1 MILYGFLWNLPIFFC
16 FGTIMDVLENIIVA
30 TLAIVMTSLIAV
42 LYHIRQLYA
51 TAPVMFQQKSDSG
64 YDGVFQIVVTN
75 RGNQVEENI
84 ELEIDPSITFEIV
97 AASVPGVM
105 KDGSTIRIERI
116 HRKNEVIIL
125 ISTVDIHFGSAGI
138 LSVSSNNVSGRVCK
152 TPKDIPFNY
161 GMTSLAILLLLS
173 AFPVGY
179 YLYQVAGYVED
190 KVDEVKLAPV
200 SKEGW
205 SNLDEYQESDLRKS
219 YSNQEFPIRL
229 SDIKKKQDYDS
240 GSVPV
245 SLKDEWGN
253 IDNEKDA
260 LLHYEI
266 NNKTAGNLGV
276 MAYRRN
282 GNRTLP
288 YFAEVAPLS
297 KGVIIVP
304 VRGQTD
310 SGNVQVEFLF
320 RLNDEWLEKI
330 VHSIDTQKMQKMQE
344 QEKTSSTTGEGQSFK
359 MRKLAKSAK

>member
-16 FGTIMDVLENIIVA
+16 FGTVMDVLENIIVA

-97 AASVPGVM
+97 AASVPDVM

-125 ISTVDIHFGSAGI
+125 ISTVDIHFGPAGI

-179 YLYQVAGYVED
+179 YLYQVVGYVED

-200 SKEGW
+200 SKKAGAIW
-205 SNLDEYQESDLRKS
+205 TNIRNRICGKVTAIRNFRSGFRILKRNRIMTAVPFR
-219 YSNQEFPIRL
+219 FP
-229 SDIKKKQDYDS
+229 
-240 GSVPV
+240 
-245 SLKDEWGN
+245 
-253 IDNEKDA
+253 
-260 LLHYEI
+260 
-266 NNKTAGNLGV
+266 
-276 MAYRRN
+276 
-282 GNRTLP
+282 
-288 YFAEVAPLS
+288 
-297 KGVIIVP
+297 
-304 VRGQTD
+304 
-310 SGNVQVEFLF
+310 
-320 RLNDEWLEKI
+320 
-330 VHSIDTQKMQKMQE
+330 
-344 QEKTSSTTGEGQSFK
+344 
-359 MRKLAKSAK
+359 

>member
-1 MILYGFLWNLPIFFC
+1 MFLYGLDLYLPIIFC
-16 FGTIMDVLENIIVA
+16 LGTIMDVLENIIVA

-51 TAPVMFQQKSDSG
+51 TAPVMFQKKSDSG
-64 YDGVFQIVVTN
+64 YDSVFQIVVTN

-84 ELEIDPSITFEIV
+84 ELEIDPSVRFEIV
-97 AASVPGVM
+97 ASSVPDVTQ
-105 KDGSTIRIERI
+105 DGSTVRIERI
-116 HRKNEVIIL
+116 HRKNDVIIL
-125 ISTVDIHFGSAGI
+125 ISTADIHFGSAGI

-152 TPKDIPFNY
+152 SPKDIPFNY
-161 GMTSLAILLLLS
+161 GMTSLAILLLLG

-200 SKEGW
+200 VKEGW

-219 YSNQEFPIRL
+219 YSNQEFPIKL
-229 SDIKKKQDYDS
+229 SGIKKKQDYDS
-240 GSVPV
+240 ESIPV
-245 SLKDEWGN
+245 SLKDEWSH
-253 IDNEKDA
+253 IDNEKDV

-266 NNKTAGNLGV
+266 NNKTADNLGV

-304 VRGQTD
+304 VTGKTEA
-310 SGNVQVEFLF
+310 GNVQVEFLF
-320 RLNDEWLEKI
+320 RLNNEWLEKI
-330 VHSIDTQKMQKMQE
+330 VHSINTEKMQAVHDKA
-344 QEKTSSTTGEGQSFK
+344 SSTMEDSQSSK
-359 MRKLAKSAK
+359 VRQPDKPVK

>member
-1 MILYGFLWNLPIFFC
+1 
-16 FGTIMDVLENIIVA
+16 MDVLENIIVA
-30 TLAIVMTSLIAV
+30 TLAIVLTSLIAV

-51 TAPVMFQQKSDSG
+51 TAPVMFQKKSDSG
-64 YDGVFQIVVTN
+64 YDSVFQIVVTN

-84 ELEIDPSITFEIV
+84 ELEIDPSFVFEIV
-97 AASVPGVM
+97 AASVPDVTQ
-105 KDGSTIRIERI
+105 DGSTIRIERI
-116 HRKNEVIIL
+116 HRKNEVIVL
-125 ISTVDIHFGSAGI
+125 ISTADIHFGPAGI

-161 GMTSLAILLLLS
+161 GMTSLAILLLVS
-173 AFPVGY
+173 AFPIGY

-200 SKEGW
+200 TKEGW
-205 SNLDEYQESDLRKS
+205 SNLDEYQESSLRKS

-245 SLKDEWGN
+245 SLKDEWDN

-266 NNKTAGNLGV
+266 NNKTASNLGV
-276 MAYRRN
+276 MAYRQN

-288 YFAEVAPLS
+288 YFVEVAPLS
-297 KGVIIVP
+297 KGVVIVP
-304 VRGQTD
+304 VTGQTD
-310 SGNVQVEFLF
+310 SGNVQVEFLV
-320 RLNDEWLEKI
+320 RLNDEWLERI
-330 VHSIDTQKMQKMQE
+330 VHSLDTKKMHEMQE
-344 QEKTSSTTGEGQSFK
+344 QVKASSTADEGQSFT
-359 MRKLAKSAK
+359 MRKLNRPAK

>member
-1 MILYGFLWNLPIFFC
+1 
-16 FGTIMDVLENIIVA
+16 MDVLENIIVA
-30 TLAIVMTSLIAV
+30 SLAIVMTSLIAV

-51 TAPVMFQQKSDSG
+51 TAPVMFQKKSDSG
-64 YDGVFQIVVTN
+64 YDCVFQIVVTN

-97 AASVPGVM
+97 AASVPDVT
-105 KDGSTIRIERI
+105 KDGSTVRIERI
-116 HRKNEVIIL
+116 HRKNEVIVL
-125 ISTVDIHFGSAGI
+125 ISTTEIHFGYATI

-179 YLYQVAGYVED
+179 YLYQVAGYVGD
-190 KVDEVKLAPV
+190 KVDEEKLAPV
-200 SKEGW
+200 TKQGW

-219 YSNQEFPIRL
+219 YSDQEFPVRL
-229 SDIKKKQDYDS
+229 SQVKKKQDYASDS
-240 GSVPV
+240 IPV
-245 SLKDEWGN
+245 SLKDEWDN
-253 IDNEKDA
+253 IDKDKDA
-260 LLHYEI
+260 LLQYEI
-266 NNKTAGNLGV
+266 NNKTADNLGV

-282 GNRTLP
+282 GNATRP
-288 YFAEVAPLS
+288 YFAEVSPLS

-304 VRGQTD
+304 VTGQTD

-330 VHSIDTQKMQKMQE
+330 VHSIDAQKLQEMKDEDASKMD
-344 QEKTSSTTGEGQSFK
+344 GGQSFK
-359 MRKLAKSAK
+359 ARKLASPSK